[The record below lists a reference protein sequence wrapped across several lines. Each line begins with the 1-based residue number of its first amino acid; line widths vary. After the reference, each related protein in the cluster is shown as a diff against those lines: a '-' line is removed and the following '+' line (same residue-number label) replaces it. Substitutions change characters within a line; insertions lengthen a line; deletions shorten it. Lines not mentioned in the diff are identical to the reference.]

1 MGGRFTFKNLYK
13 RVMRIFAKHLCV
25 TANTICLRFKQ
36 TKYVQR
42 LKCFI
47 GLSGFERVCNIMVLY
62 LLLLY
67 LIGGGYLSNL

>member
-1 MGGRFTFKNLYK
+1 
-13 RVMRIFAKHLCV
+13 MRIFAKHLCV
-25 TANTICLRFKQ
+25 TANIICLRYKQ

-47 GLSGFERVCNIMVLY
+47 GLSGFERFRNIIVPY

-67 LIGGGYLSNL
+67 LIGSGYLSNLEIVCLFVT